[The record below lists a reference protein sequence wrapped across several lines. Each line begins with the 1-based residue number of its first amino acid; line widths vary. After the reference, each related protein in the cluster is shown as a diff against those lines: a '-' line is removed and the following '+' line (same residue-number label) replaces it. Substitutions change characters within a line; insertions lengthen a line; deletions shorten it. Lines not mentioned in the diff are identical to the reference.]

1 MLQTM
6 KRIQVIGPK
15 DELSRVVDLLYSA
28 GTVHLENA
36 NETILPEEI
45 PLTPVDFGAAD
56 DIADVLAKITAI
68 FNTLPAITDNKVQQE
83 ELRKG
88 LEKSARGRTIGR
100 ARSIIKE
107 LETATRDLSAKKREL
122 ALSVTALERY
132 AKVLAI
138 IQPVEKELPV
148 LEGFEVT
155 ILLIQK
161 EHAGVLELIRKE
173 LSIITR
179 NQFEMSS
186 TTVDA
191 DTLATLMVFNK
202 KHSEEVHA
210 FIYSVNVNEVRLP
223 REYAGRPF
231 FEMYAMIEEQKLQA
245 LADINAI
252 DGQLASLSSTWYQE
266 LVVLKKQLGNLH
278 DELGAYRNF
287 GLSEYT
293 FVIAGWIPKKSL
305 ARTQAVLREMFGSR
319 IVVNELPVTENDL
332 NRAPVFY
339 DNPAWVKPF
348 EVVMGLVSL
357 PKYREIDPSPILAF
371 FFPFFFGIMVGD
383 IGYGSLIL
391 AIGLIVRYRLHAI
404 AFARNL
410 AGMLVI
416 SSIPAIIFGFLFGEF
431 FGDIGELMGW
441 IHPVQFLGITWNRAE
456 AIIPMLIL
464 AVFIGVIH
472 VFLGLTLGIR
482 NAIILKSRRHLAE
495 RSGMLLVITS
505 LIITLVALSGAM
517 PGGAVYPAAVLFI
530 AGLPLVLYGAG
541 VFGTIEVMST
551 VGNILSYA
559 RLMAIGMASV
569 ILAMVANKLSGA
581 FEFAIIGIVIALLLH
596 ALNLVLAM
604 FSPSIHSVRLHL
616 VEFFSKFYEGGGVA
630 YKPFSRPVVEVERQ
644 IEEAKSGRIIGE
656 IPRIN

>member
-36 NETILPEEI
+36 TETVRPEEI
-45 PLTPVDFGAAD
+45 PLTPVELGTAD
-56 DIADVLAKITAI
+56 DIADVLSKITAI
-68 FNTLPAITDNKVQQE
+68 FGTLPAIADNTVEQGRI
-83 ELRKG
+83 LAG
-88 LEKSARGRTIGR
+88 LEKTDHDQIIRR

-107 LETATRDLSAKKREL
+107 LETTTRELSSKKREL

-138 IQPVEKELPV
+138 IQPVEKELPA

-161 EHAGVLELIRKE
+161 EHAGVLEIIRKE

-245 LADINAI
+245 QAGIAAI
-252 DGQLASLSSTWYQE
+252 DGHLASLSSTWYQE
-266 LVVLKKQLGNLH
+266 LVVLKKQLENLH

-305 ARTQAVLREMFGSR
+305 ARTQAVLREIFGSR
-319 IVVNELPVTENDL
+319 VVVNELRVTEKDMDS
-332 NRAPVFY
+332 APVFY

-357 PKYREIDPSPILAF
+357 PKYREIDPSPVLAV
-371 FFPFFFGIMVGD
+371 FFPLFFGIMVGD
-383 IGYGSLIL
+383 IGYGLLIMAL
-391 AIGLIVRYRLHAI
+391 GLIVRYRYQTV
-404 AFARNL
+404 AFARNI
-410 AGMLVI
+410 AGMLAL
-416 SSIPAIIFGFLFGEF
+416 SSVPAIAFGLLFGEF
-431 FGDIGELMGW
+431 FGDVGEQMGW
-441 IHPVQFLGITWNRAE
+441 IHPVQLLGITWNRAE
-456 AIIPMLIL
+456 AIIPMLVL
-464 AVFIGVIH
+464 AVLIGVIH

-495 RSGMLLVITS
+495 RSGMLLTITG
-505 LIITLVALSGAM
+505 LIVLLVMLA
-517 PGGAVYPAAVLFI
+517 GAVPGEAGYPAAALVVV
-530 AGLPLVLYGAG
+530 GLPLVMYGSG

-581 FEFAIIGIVIALLLH
+581 FGIAIIGILIAVLLH
-596 ALNLVLAM
+596 ILNLALAM

-616 VEFFSKFYEGGGVA
+616 VEFFSKFYEGGGMA
-630 YKPFSRPVVEVERQ
+630 YKPFARPVAELEKGK
-644 IEEAKSGRIIGE
+644 E
-656 IPRIN
+656 